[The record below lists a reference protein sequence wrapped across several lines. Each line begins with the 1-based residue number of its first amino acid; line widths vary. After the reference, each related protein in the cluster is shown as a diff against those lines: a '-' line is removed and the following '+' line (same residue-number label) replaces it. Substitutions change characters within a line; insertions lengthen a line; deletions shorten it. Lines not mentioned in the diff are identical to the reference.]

1 LKPKGN
7 VGTDRQSFP
16 GALLCA
22 IPGFSC
28 QFVSYLIL
36 SFPPLSRIDPGL
48 TDRLDA
54 FKNNTTPHNDWQELA
69 LDIRKLRKSLTDAT
83 SFLAAYDQR
92 QYQAVRSPHSKDQCN
107 VDSRPDTANGLIRT
121 GVGGDPLF
129 FPTQDE
135 VHIQA

>member
-1 LKPKGN
+1 VILVISVLVVDNSKPKGN

-22 IPGFSC
+22 ISSFPC

-36 SFPPLSRIDPGL
+36 SFPSLSRLDPGL
-48 TDRLDA
+48 TDRLEA
-54 FKNNTTPHNDWQELA
+54 FRDNATPQHDWQELA

-92 QYQAVRSPHSKDQCN
+92 QCQAVCSLHSEDQSNCGFT
-107 VDSRPDTANGLIRT
+107 S
-121 GVGGDPLF
+121 
-129 FPTQDE
+129 
-135 VHIQA
+135 